1 MEESKAQERVEQWIR
16 RSSKGE
22 IGHEAE
28 VEATKDLRLLKIH
41 KGFVLCDFLIHYGVS
56 DESGKRHE
64 GAMAT
69 LLDIIG
75 SLTAFS
81 FTAHEQTT
89 VSLSVSCYSKPN
101 LQEVV
106 EIEGKAM
113 AEQGRMTSVR
123 VEVRTKHDRQ
133 IVALGIMWMAH
144 APPKNAAPQIN
155 KSISPKL

>member
-1 MEESKAQERVEQWIR
+1 MEESKALETVEKWIR

-28 VEATKDLRLLKIH
+28 AEATKGLTLLKLH
-41 KGFVLCDFLIHYGVS
+41 KGFVLCDFLVHYGVS
-56 DESGKRHE
+56 DESGKWHE

-81 FTAHEQTT
+81 VTPDEQRT
-89 VSLSVSCYSKPN
+89 VSLSVSCYSKPY

-113 AEQGRMTSVR
+113 AERGRMTSVR
-123 VEVRTKHDRQ
+123 VEVRNKHERQ
-133 IVALGIMWMAH
+133 MVALGIMWVAH
-144 APPKNAAPQIN
+144 APPKNAAHQIN